1 MSGLFGNLA
10 NGVKALNAQSIGLQT
25 AGRNLANVNNASYAR
40 QRVVFGDRGTVVTPL
55 GPQSLGVEAL
65 AVTQIRD
72 ALLDQQVV
80 REIATTADLETIQ
93 SGLQKAQA
101 GLGQSVQSATSTTT
115 GVNGIAETMTEFFNS
130 FKSYAATP
138 TDVGEK
144 QTLIQQAGILVDRIN
159 LTDSRL
165 VQTQSDLTTLAQ
177 SDVTEVNTILQ
188 QIADLNIQIGRLEVS
203 APGSAVD
210 LRDSR
215 QAKLEEL
222 ATKISFETRYTPGA
236 NGQIEVYAR
245 DASNNEV
252 TLVEMST
259 VTTLSLNGSTLNAGP
274 NATDPALALS
284 GGSIKGAI
292 QTRDGAIQDL
302 RDSLDELANQ
312 LVTSVNAT
320 YNPSS
325 TAGRNFFNAAGVDAS
340 SIKLETGLTASTLVA
355 SDSGVAGDNDI
366 ASAVANLV
374 SKVFS
379 TAGGDHIDGT
389 FGQYYTNAVT
399 GLGQSLST
407 VNSQLTDQ
415 QKIEDLVTQQRDGV
429 SGVSLDEETAD
440 LMKYQRAFEA
450 CSRVISAID
459 EMLDTIVNRMGA

>member
-1 MSGLFGNLA
+1 M
-10 NGVKALNAQSIGLQT
+10 
-25 AGRNLANVNNASYAR
+25 
-40 QRVVFGDRGTVVTPL
+40 
-55 GPQSLGVEAL
+55 
-65 AVTQIRD
+65 
-72 ALLDQQVV
+72 
-80 REIATTADLETIQ
+80 
-93 SGLQKAQA
+93 
-101 GLGQSVQSATSTTT
+101 
-115 GVNGIAETMTEFFNS
+115 
-130 FKSYAATP
+130 
-138 TDVGEK
+138 
-144 QTLIQQAGILVDRIN
+144 
-159 LTDSRL
+159 
-165 VQTQSDLTTLAQ
+165 
-177 SDVTEVNTILQ
+177 
-188 QIADLNIQIGRLEVS
+188 
-203 APGSAVD
+203 D

-222 ATKISFETRYTPGA
+222 ATKIPFETRYTPGG

-245 DASNNEV
+245 DASNNEIS
-252 TLVEMST
+252 LVQLSS
-259 VTTLSLNGSTLNAGP
+259 VTTLSLNGSTINAGA
-274 NATDPALALS
+274 NATDPALSLT

-292 QTRDGAIQDL
+292 ETRDGAIQDL

-320 YNPSS
+320 YNPLS
-325 TAGRNFFNAAGVDAS
+325 TAGRNFFTATGTDAS
-340 SIKLETGLTASTLVA
+340 SMKLETGLTATTLVA
-355 SDSGVAGDNDI
+355 SDSGVAGDSDI
-366 ASAVANLV
+366 ASNVGNLV

-407 VNSQLTDQ
+407 VNSQLSDQ
-415 QKIEDLVTQQRDGV
+415 QKIEDLVTQQRDAV

>member
-177 SDVTEVNTILQ
+177 SDVTEVNTIGGFVR
-188 QIADLNIQIGRLEVS
+188 QIGMSSLPDEQKVLQLRRALPLAKS
-203 APGSAVD
+203 ANERRMIIRS
-210 LRDSR
+210 LQRSKTF
-215 QAKLEEL
+215 QA
-222 ATKISFETRYTPGA
+222 F
-236 NGQIEVYAR
+236 
-245 DASNNEV
+245 
-252 TLVEMST
+252 
-259 VTTLSLNGSTLNAGP
+259 
-274 NATDPALALS
+274 
-284 GGSIKGAI
+284 
-292 QTRDGAIQDL
+292 
-302 RDSLDELANQ
+302 
-312 LVTSVNAT
+312 
-320 YNPSS
+320 
-325 TAGRNFFNAAGVDAS
+325 
-340 SIKLETGLTASTLVA
+340 LVA
-355 SDSGVAGDNDI
+355 SSSWPGGVPAIVEKLGDDPAGLAI
-366 ASAVANLV
+366 GAHGAA
-374 SKVFS
+374 
-379 TAGGDHIDGT
+379 TA
-389 FGQYYTNAVT
+389 
-399 GLGQSLST
+399 
-407 VNSQLTDQ
+407 
-415 QKIEDLVTQQRDGV
+415 
-429 SGVSLDEETAD
+429 
-440 LMKYQRAFEA
+440 RAA
-450 CSRVISAID
+450 PPRKWS
-459 EMLDTIVNRMGA
+459 

>member
-80 REIATTADLETIQ
+80 REISNTSELETIQ

-101 GLGQSVQSATSTTT
+101 GLGQSVQSSTSTTSAS
-115 GVNGIAETMTEFFNS
+115 GIAETMTDFFNS

-144 QTLIQQAGILVDRIN
+144 QTLIQEAGIMVDRIN

-165 VQTQSDLTTLAQ
+165 AQTQTDLTTLAE
-177 SDVTEVNTILQ
+177 SDLTEVNTILQ
-188 QIADLNIQIGRLEVS
+188 EIADLNLQIGRLEVS
-203 APGSAVD
+203 SPGSAVD

-222 ATKISFETRYTPGA
+222 ATKISFETRYTAGG
-236 NGQIEVYAR
+236 NGQIEVYAK
-245 DASNNEV
+245 DAANNEIS
-252 TLVEMST
+252 LVQLST
-259 VTTLSLNGSTLNAGP
+259 VTTLTLNGSTINAGAG
-274 NATDPALALS
+274 ATDPALVLS

-292 QTRDGAIQDL
+292 ETRDGAIQDL
-302 RDSLDELANQ
+302 RDSLDDLASQ
-312 LVTSVNAT
+312 LVTSVNAA
-320 YNPSS
+320 YNPSG
-325 TAGRNFFNAAGVDAS
+325 TAGRNFFDAS
-340 SIKLETGLTASTLVA
+340 GTTAASIKLETGLTATTLVA
-355 SDSGVAGDNDI
+355 SDSGAAGDNDI

-374 SKVFS
+374 SQVFS
-379 TAGGDHIDGT
+379 TSGGDNIDGT
-389 FGQYYTNAVT
+389 FGQFYTNAVT

-415 QKIEDLVTQQRDGV
+415 QSIEDLVTQQRDAV

>member
-10 NGVKALNAQSIGLQT
+10 NGVKALNAQSIGLST
-25 AGRNLANVNNASYAR
+25 AGRNLANVNNSAYAR
-40 QRVVFGDRGTVVTPL
+40 QRVVFGDRGTVVTAL

-65 AVTQIRD
+65 AVTQLRD
-72 ALLDQQVV
+72 SLLDQQVV
-80 REIATTADLETIQ
+80 RETSTTAELKTIQ

-101 GLGQSVQSATSTTT
+101 GLGQSVTSTASTT
-115 GVNGIAETMTEFFNS
+115 AGSQGIAQTMTAFFNS

-144 QTLIQQAGILVDRIN
+144 QTLVQQAGILADRIN
-159 LTDSRL
+159 LTDTRL
-165 VQTQSDLTTLAQ
+165 AQTQSDLTTLAQ
-177 SDVTEVNTILQ
+177 SDLSEVNTILK
-188 QIADLNIQIGRLEVS
+188 QIADLNLQIGRVEVS
-203 APGSAVD
+203 SPGSAVD

-222 ATKISFETRYTPGA
+222 ATKISFETRYTAGA
-236 NGQIEVYAR
+236 NGQIEVYAH
-245 DASNNEV
+245 DSANNEV
-252 TLVEMST
+252 SLVQQASAI
-259 VTTLSLNGSTLNAGP
+259 TLSLNGSTINAGAS
-274 NATDPALALS
+274 ATDPALVLT

-292 QTRDGAIQDL
+292 ETRDGEIQDL
-302 RDSLDELANQ
+302 RDSLDDLANQ
-312 LVTSVNAT
+312 LVTSVNSA
-320 YNPSS
+320 YNPLG
-325 TAGRNFFNAAGVDAS
+325 TAGRNFFSSTGTDAS
-340 SIKLETGLTASTLVA
+340 SIKLETGLTATTLVA
-355 SDSGVAGDNDI
+355 SNSGVAGDNDI
-366 ASAVANLV
+366 AKAVANLV

-389 FGQYYTNAVT
+389 FSQYYTNAVT

-415 QKIEDLVTQQRDGV
+415 QSIEDLVTKQRDAV